1 MKPFFFIC
9 SLMFSLI
16 MQGQSAC
23 EYKFISDSCSLQNVA
38 DKLPVEMMQVT
49 IKKNYLIQFIK
60 HSKKN
65 YLKIIVRDDLG
76 FGKKG
81 SLLLLSNKKQI
92 YIKTIELKKIDKSSA
107 YFLLSLDDT
116 NYLENIKDLGLSNLI
131 FCENAEFGIP
141 KTDSD
146 QIKKAANCFYTI
158 VKHNIKPPIYK
169 P

>member
-1 MKPFFFIC
+1 MKPLLFIWALI
-9 SLMFSLI
+9 SSLI
-16 MQGQSAC
+16 ICGQSPC
-23 EYKFISDSCSLQNVA
+23 EYKLIADSCSLQNVGE
-38 DKLPVEMMQVT
+38 KQPVEMMQVT

-65 YLKIIVRDDLG
+65 YLKIIVRDNLG

-92 YIKTIELKKIDKSSA
+92 YIKTIELKNIDKSSA
-107 YFLLSLDDT
+107 YFLLSLDDN
-116 NYLENIKDLGLSNLI
+116 NYLENIKDLGLSNLM
-131 FCENAEFGIP
+131 FCESAEFGIP

-146 QIKKAANCFYTI
+146 QIKKAANCFYTL